1 MAFGVKREELQ
12 AWKRQVQNGEV
23 AFLTH
28 FWIDDRFPG
37 CDTVTKAGCSD
48 LDVLKEWGSCY
59 DLHPGWI
66 HLDPYP
72 HFDLFGDKQ
81 YEILKAEGRWDHIER
96 FALRR
101 KET

>member
-1 MAFGVKREELQ
+1 MAFGVKREELET
-12 AWKRQVQNGEV
+12 WKRRIQQGEV
-23 AFLTH
+23 ALLTH
-28 FWIDDRFPG
+28 FWLDERFPG

-48 LDVLKEWGSCY
+48 LAVLKKWGRRY
-59 DLHPGWI
+59 GLHPGWI

-81 YEILKAEGRWDHIER
+81 YEILKEEGYWEHIER
-96 FALRR
+96 FSLGK